1 MTDIINDDEKAKKLI
16 NDLFLVL
23 DMKDTFKKSNI
34 VWDDWKDNMISIIEK
49 KKFNENDIREIIEY
63 FDFVIEN
70 PYYAKILKIENEENK
85 KIIVKD
91 NDKDNDNNKLKSY
104 RRAIEIKKLILNYF
118 IKSNKF
124 DDEKAKIIC
133 NVNNINRWLLEKPK
147 IVAVAAGTPPPGAAS
162 VPASAVVS
170 VPQQS
175 LTFNQVKKKEEENN
189 LWRKKIIKLINMEK
203 EERKENGL
211 EEVKKLLD
219 PKGKWRNKGNNP
231 TNDLLSN
238 EDKASMTFLTN
249 LLDDGKKVQ
258 IDPIKGNSP
267 SSGKSIFEEKECVEI
282 AEYANQFC
290 VKFTGNKCDTKSNE
304 VAEGGR
310 KRKSRI
316 KRKKSRKYL
325 RRKRRRESRRKELKR
340 IRKSKKKLV

>member
-1 MTDIINDDEKAKKLI
+1 MTDIINTDEDAKKLI
-16 NDLFLVL
+16 DELFLLL
-23 DMKDTFKKSNI
+23 DMKDTFKNSNI

-49 KKFNENDIREIIEY
+49 KNINENDIRKIIEY

-133 NVNNINRWLLEKPK
+133 HVNNINRWLLTPK
-147 IVAVAAGTPPPGAAS
+147 NPFTS
-162 VPASAVVS
+162 M
-170 VPQQS
+170 
-175 LTFNQVKKKEEENN
+175 TFNQVKKKEEENN